1 MVLFRYY
8 EIDDIVVREFL
19 GKKLSSKHRKD
30 LDEVS
35 EKTSIAIK
43 SCRLVLI
50 IIYQISFMFIKICFK
65 NKFDFRRQF
74 DNVKRVFKA
83 VEELQGSVIQ
93 NISSIFLLSEDLAK
107 YVKMFIY
114 IYIYIY
120 ILQYHQ
126 I

>member
-1 MVLFRYY
+1 MYLYFLVLIRYY

-43 SCRLVLI
+43 SCRFVLI
-50 IIYQISFMFIKICFK
+50 TFDNISILFICLKK
-65 NKFDFRRQF
+65 TYNYHFRRQF

-107 YVKMFIY
+107 YVKNF
-114 IYIYIY
+114 
-120 ILQYHQ
+120 
-126 I
+126 